1 MTLVNGQNSIAFLFP
16 SKLSSSRR
24 THSPTSSTSSGS
36 SRSSS
41 PSIYSFTRTSQES
54 SPDSEASC
62 SSASTAACS
71 PTFLGQSK
79 TRTSCLS
86 EFCCNCANYHC
97 TLSRRTHIRHRSK
110 PIARVIRPLP
120 QIPIPPARL
129 LPRPTGV
136 RKLPSLPPRSQST
149 SQLSQQLP
157 HRSSL
162 PNPLAISATDS
173 LDRHDSKPKSW
184 DPGYFAPEIDWDA
197 IMVEIIRGNSRE
209 NSDYYDYTDDAESIY
224 TDFVYEE

>member
-1 MTLVNGQNSIAFLFP
+1 MDRIRLPSCFLQSYPVLAELTVPQARRLRGAAEALPHPYTLLPEQAKSPRRIQKRHAHQPLPQLALQPFSANLKREPPACQNFAV
-16 SKLSSSRR
+16 
-24 THSPTSSTSSGS
+24 
-36 SRSSS
+36 
-41 PSIYSFTRTSQES
+41 
-54 SPDSEASC
+54 
-62 SSASTAACS
+62 
-71 PTFLGQSK
+71 
-79 TRTSCLS
+79 
-86 EFCCNCANYHC
+86 
-97 TLSRRTHIRHRSK
+97 
-110 PIARVIRPLP
+110 IARVIRPLP

-157 HRSSL
+157 YRSSL